1 MYCREGI
8 ASGLNHGVEVIK
20 PEVLLLREPI
30 QRLIREHGWWQRV
43 VASLPGVD
51 FTVPLQTRGEFFAMM
66 EAL

>member
-1 MYCREGI
+1 M
-8 ASGLNHGVEVIK
+8 IK